1 MNAARTLVL
10 ATRNQGKIAEMQR
23 LLDSLSSDIQVR
35 PSSEFNLD
43 DIEEI
48 GSTFEENAL
57 LKATTIARATGLPA
71 LADDSGLC
79 IDVLGGAPGIFSAR
93 WAGTHGDDQA
103 NIEKLLGDLRK
114 IPSEQRSAK
123 FVCVIALA
131 LANGES
137 EVVRGELSGE
147 IRFEPSGNNGFGY
160 DPIFQPLGHQRTLA
174 EMEPEEK
181 DSISHRGF
189 ALREIAPRIAPFISR

>member
-1 MNAARTLVL
+1 MNSARTLVL

-23 LLDSLSSDIQVR
+23 LLDSLSSEIQVR
-35 PSSEFNLD
+35 SSSEFNLSD
-43 DIEEI
+43 VEET

-57 LKATTIARATGLPA
+57 LKATTIARATGFPA

-79 IDVLGGAPGIFSAR
+79 VEVLGGAPGIFSAR

-131 LANGES
+131 LPNGES
-137 EVVRGELSGE
+137 EVVRGELKGE
-147 IRFEPSGNNGFGY
+147 IRFEPSGTNGFGY

>member
-1 MNAARTLVL
+1 M
-10 ATRNQGKIAEMQR
+10 
-23 LLDSLSSDIQVR
+23 
-35 PSSEFNLD
+35 
-43 DIEEI
+43 
-48 GSTFEENAL
+48 
-57 LKATTIARATGLPA
+57 
-71 LADDSGLC
+71 
-79 IDVLGGAPGIFSAR
+79 
-93 WAGTHGDDQA
+93 
-103 NIEKLLGDLRK
+103 

-131 LANGES
+131 LPNGES
-137 EVVRGELSGE
+137 EVVRGELKGE
-147 IRFEPSGNNGFGY
+147 IRFEPSGTNGFGY

>member
-23 LLDSLSSDIQVR
+23 LLDSLSSEIQVR
-35 PSSEFNLD
+35 SSFEFNLGD
-43 DIEEI
+43 VEET

-57 LKATTIARATGLPA
+57 LKATTIARATGFPA

-79 IDVLGGAPGIFSAR
+79 VEVLGGAPGIFSAR

-131 LANGES
+131 LPNGES
-137 EVVRGELSGE
+137 EVVRGELNGE
-147 IRFEPSGNNGFGY
+147 IRFEPSGTNGFGY